1 MLRRSQTWSRVARRT
16 RRCPFRTDLVSL
28 RTLSPDPI
36 SEVVATPPIAA
47 AGVLQAEDSGSP
59 AASQLFPAFFPPPS
73 LSSPAGPPPARA
85 VAKWQKTFSTVVVVL
100 APVHKSTQ
108 ATESIVHDPCRRK
121 NSNKHGQ
128 LSKFNP
134 REDSHPN
141 RR

>member
-1 MLRRSQTWSRVARRT
+1 M
-16 RRCPFRTDLVSL
+16 SL

-73 LSSPAGPPPARA
+73 LSSPAAAGPPPARA
-85 VAKWQKTFSTVVVVL
+85 VAKWQKTFSTVVSL

-108 ATESIVHDPCRRK
+108 ATESIVHDLCAGAKTSTNTDNYP
-121 NSNKHGQ
+121 NSTLEKTPIR
-128 LSKFNP
+128 SKDVQ
-134 REDSHPN
+134 EC
-141 RR
+141 

>member
-1 MLRRSQTWSRVARRT
+1 M
-16 RRCPFRTDLVSL
+16 RTDLVSL

-59 AASQLFPAFFPPPS
+59 AASQLFPAFFPIPPS

-85 VAKWQKTFSTVVVVL
+85 VAKWQKTFSTVVTVL

-108 ATESIVHDPCRRK
+108 ATESIVHDPCGRK
-121 NSNKHGQ
+121 NSNKHGR

-134 REDSHPN
+134 REDPDPN
-141 RR
+141 QICKRMLIDWHSG

>member
-1 MLRRSQTWSRVARRT
+1 MDTN
-16 RRCPFRTDLVSL
+16 LVSL

-59 AASQLFPAFFPPPS
+59 AASQLFPAFFPIPPS

-85 VAKWQKTFSTVVVVL
+85 VAKWQKTFSTVVTVL

-108 ATESIVHDPCRRK
+108 ATESIVHDLCAGAKTPTNTDNYP
-121 NSNKHGQ
+121 NSTLEKTPIR
-128 LSKFNP
+128 SKDVQ
-134 REDSHPN
+134 EC
-141 RR
+141 